1 MNIKIPIFADGKTII
16 PSIVCYKDDQFLI
29 GELVRYNMTEY
40 YKTTMFESKR
50 LLGFKFNN
58 KKEQNN
64 IKNWPNKIIE
74 DPITKKPQYVIEVN
88 GKEEK
93 YFPEDVPSM
102 ILKYLKKFAEI
113 FEGGKKIK
121 YTVITVSAH
130 FNNLQRIATI
140 EASDKAGLKVIKKL
154 MNQLQLQLPI
164 FNKLE

>member
-1 MNIKIPIFADGKTII
+1 
-16 PSIVCYKDDQFLI
+16 
-29 GELVRYNMTEY
+29 
-40 YKTTMFESKR
+40 
-50 LLGFKFNN
+50 
-58 KKEQNN
+58 
-64 IKNWPNKIIE
+64 
-74 DPITKKPQYVIEVN
+74 
-88 GKEEK
+88 
-93 YFPEDVPSM
+93 M